1 VRRSSF
7 ASSAFP
13 ALRLSG
19 ILVALG
25 FASACALTMH
35 CSKSSGSKSAD
46 GGEAGLAPVAEDED
60 GGAAPMTEAERT
72 AWSEAD
78 GGEPAELARLVDL
91 VGCDG
96 LRERASGP
104 GGAAVRSL
112 ALRAMSYCPDFSE
125 LPWLADL
132 ASTASDDVAAQ
143 ALDAIVDQA
152 ARPRRAVD
160 PEDADELHTGCAA
173 LLALAKA
180 PDKARPR
187 RIGAVRALRML
198 VDRGCV
204 RVADIPTDVD
214 AK

>member
-1 VRRSSF
+1 
-7 ASSAFP
+7 
-13 ALRLSG
+13 LS
-19 ILVALG
+19 V
-25 FASACALTMH
+25 TH
-35 CSKSSGSKSAD
+35 CSKGSASKTAD
-46 GGEAGLAPVAEDED
+46 ASEAGVVAASDED
-60 GGAAPMTEAERT
+60 DAGADAMSERERT

-96 LRERASGP
+96 LRERASAA

-112 ALRAMSYCPDFSE
+112 VLRAMSYCPDFSE

-132 ASTASDDVAAQ
+132 ASTAADDVAAQ
-143 ALDAIVDQA
+143 AMDAVVDQA

-160 PEDADELHTGCAA
+160 PEDADELHAGCAE

-180 PDKARPR
+180 PDKPRPR
-187 RIGAVRALRML
+187 RVGAVRALRML
-198 VDRGCV
+198 ADRGCV
-204 RVADIPTDVD
+204 KVADIPTDVD